1 MLEPKLDVL
10 HLLEAGPEEVD
21 HLHGPL
27 HLAGVGQGHREGLD
41 LHLSCGSNLLSLVQ
55 S

>member
-10 HLLEAGPEEVD
+10 HLLEAGLEEVD
-21 HLHGPL
+21 HLHGTVY
-27 HLAGVGQGHREGLD
+27 LAGVGQGHTEDLD
-41 LHLSCGSNLLSLVQ
+41 LHLFCGSNLLSLVQ

>member
-1 MLEPKLDVL
+1 MLEPKLDFL

-21 HLHGPL
+21 HLHRPVY
-27 HLAGVGQGHREGLD
+27 LAGVGQVDREGLD